1 MTHLR
6 ADLRFAF
13 RLLAKSPVATAVSAL
28 SLALGIGG
36 TTAIF
41 SFIDALLL
49 HPLPAIGAVHE
60 LVAVEGIHAKDP
72 GRFQMLSFADYSDYA
87 GRHDLVRSLAAAAD
101 CDVSLTNQGPA
112 ERLSGLAVSAN
123 YFEVLRLAPAA
134 GRLFSPADENAPITV
149 LGYGLWQRQF
159 ARDPRTVGSAV
170 TLNGK
175 SVTVVGIA
183 PAGFFGTDLAK
194 RREVWLPLGAYPAL
208 AAGILVPF
216 SGKHDRTEEWLQ
228 VIGRLAPSATL
239 ARAQGA
245 FDAAAHGLAAAYP
258 ATNTGRGVRL
268 LPLAVV
274 ALGPEANARSL
285 VAGFA
290 ARLMAVVLVVL
301 AVAVLNL
308 AGLLLVRAVSRR
320 REIAIRMSLGAD
332 RRRLIR
338 QFFVEGLV
346 LAFLGAVLGIALA
359 ASGVILLR
367 HIAPPVELAVRE
379 FTLSGRV
386 LGFGLLVSLAT
397 CLIFAFAPVVQ
408 AVRTDIVAAL
418 RGAAPRL
425 RRLRVGLREI
435 LVGLQVAAAFAIMIA
450 AGLFVRTLG
459 TLWSVP
465 TGFDPAHVLASTV
478 DLAPAGYTG
487 TRVPA
492 FYEGLLDRLRHL
504 PGVVD
509 ASMVSALPVMGAD
522 LEVDL
527 GVSVVGEPAET
538 RNGTDSSPAVRHVL
552 VGSRFFKTAGMRLLR
567 GRDFGPED
575 GSEGAGAV
583 IVNETAARLLSPG
596 RDVLGRALLL
606 AQTKAPFTIVGVVA
620 DATYSS
626 LKEKRRRPILY
637 LAHAQSG
644 MSFIGKLL
652 APQMTLLVRTTGDPR
667 RLLGAVRE
675 QVREADPKLPI
686 FGAATLDD
694 LLGATVA
701 IETQSAAFYGGLGL
715 AAAALALLGLYG
727 TITRSVAEQTREIG
741 IRAACGATP
750 NDVRRRILVRSGVLT
765 LSGMAAGGAVAV
777 LARRIVAHQLYGVD
791 VYDTATWFTISVAFL
806 CFALLVSALPA
817 SRAAAIDPVRA
828 MNYE

>member
-6 ADLRFAF
+6 ADLRFAL
-13 RLLAKSPVATAVSAL
+13 RLLAKSPVATAISAV

-60 LVAVEGIHAKDP
+60 LVAVEGTHAKDP
-72 GRFQMLSFADYSDYA
+72 SRWRMLSFADYRDYA
-87 GRHDLVRSLAAAAD
+87 GRHDLARSLAAAAD
-101 CDVSLTNQGPA
+101 CDVSLTNRGPA

-134 GRLFSPADENAPITV
+134 GRLFSPADENAPIVV

-159 ARDPRTVGSAV
+159 ARNPRTIGSAV

-183 PAGFFGTDLAK
+183 PIGFFGTDLAK

-228 VIGRLAPSATL
+228 VIGRLAPGTTL

-258 ATNTGRGVRL
+258 ATNTGRGIRL
-268 LPLAVV
+268 LPLAAV
-274 ALGPEANARSL
+274 ALGPETNARPL

-301 AVAVLNL
+301 AVAVLNV

-332 RRRLIR
+332 RWRLIR
-338 QFFVEGLV
+338 QFFVEGVV

-359 ASGVILLR
+359 AWGVILLR
-367 HIAPPVELAVRE
+367 HIAPPVELTVRE
-379 FTLSGRV
+379 FSLSGRV

-425 RRLRVGLREI
+425 RRLRVGLRDL

-509 ASMVSALPVMGAD
+509 ASMVSALPVMGGD

-527 GVSVVGEPAET
+527 GVSVVGEPAES

-552 VGSRFFKTAGMRLLR
+552 IGSRFFKTAGMRLLR
-567 GRDFGPED
+567 GRDFGPAD

-626 LKEKRRRPILY
+626 LKEKRRPVLY

-750 NDVRRRILVRSGVLT
+750 NDLRRRILIQSGLLT
-765 LSGMAAGGAVAV
+765 LSGMTAGGAVAA

-791 VYDTATWFTISVAFL
+791 VYDTPTWFTTSVAFL

-828 MNYE
+828 MHYE